1 MFLSKGYKGYYYLY
15 YTDELTGK
23 RKKISTKTKV
33 KAEANHF
40 LKLFNPDKKE
50 LKKQSLIFLEQF
62 QVEVMKYVNNNLTK
76 SSIHIYHSLFR
87 NMIKILE
94 NKPIKHITFNDI
106 ELYKSERVKF
116 VSKTSV
122 NIELRTMKAAFNFA
136 LKSHYIADNPLRQV
150 KPYSIPQKER
160 LSFNKEEIDLVL
172 NTITNK
178 NIRNIVVF
186 GLLTGCRLGEILNVQ
201 WKDINLTDRILVI
214 RNKPTFKTKSGKIR
228 EIPISDSL
236 LKHLSNISNRSQQ
249 LNIIKLY
256 EAEDYLFNKN
266 GARYNKDYITRSF
279 KRYLR
284 IAGID
289 ERYHFHCLRHTF
301 LTQLAT
307 QGVSLYHLKE
317 IAGHSDVKT
326 TEVYLHTTT
335 NDLRQA
341 VNKMNLNL

>member
-15 YTDELTGK
+15 YIDELTGK
-23 RKKISTKTKV
+23 RKKISTKTKL
-33 KAEANHF
+33 KAEANQF

-50 LKKQSLIFLEQF
+50 QKKQPLIYLGQF
-62 QVEVMKYVNNNLTK
+62 QAEVMKYVINNLTK
-76 SSIHIYHSLFR
+76 SSIHIYCSVFK
-87 NMIKILE
+87 NMVKVLGD
-94 NKPIKHITFNDI
+94 KPIKHITFNDI
-106 ELYKSERVKF
+106 ELYKSERVKD

-122 NIELRTMKAAFNFA
+122 NIELRTMKAAFNYA

-172 NTITNK
+172 STITNK
-178 NIRNIVVF
+178 NIRNIVIF

-201 WKDINLTDRILVI
+201 WKDINLIERILVI

-228 EIPISDSL
+228 EIPISDTL
-236 LKHLSNISNRSQQ
+236 LKHLSNNSQQ

-284 IAGID
+284 IAGMD

-335 NDLRQA
+335 DDLRQA